1 MNFKQTQSAA
11 LARTKTIPSNK
22 AILGM
27 FQSPLQALNQ
37 KILISGEKTPNS
49 ILEAAVSAD
58 QKCEPLYTTLTQKTR
73 SLADE
78 IIEARFSWRLR
89 VGGMR
94 GFQELL
100 LPVFHPVY
108 GIPYIPSSSLKGAV
122 KAWARKEIQDQ
133 NLINRLLGQ
142 LDQGVGCVQILDAF
156 PTKSCLSLD
165 ITNPQWEWQEDNRI
179 KYKTVPH
186 TLLSMAEPTL
196 IIGLTYTHRGQQ
208 QHQSE
213 DLKTVKTW
221 MENALAVG
229 IGSRVSAGYGRTQIQ
244 SRFSYSSSHPFQLW
258 TQGIFGA
265 DSRQAD
271 EFRPVA
277 LRGMLRYWFRA
288 IALGLYDPVTCRTLE
303 NQLFGKLSQE
313 GTFSLGVNITEEQDD
328 YPYFYAG
335 DILLES
341 RYEHHLLLM
350 EKLLFLTSHIAGIGR
365 GSRRPLHRNNGRMRG
380 CHWELNDYKLPGN
393 LESWQSFLQDV
404 QNTFLQVQQAGTPG
418 AGDPGNRNER
428 YQDVLNHQ
436 AVIYLVPSAN
446 QIHPDKVRNWSSQGA
461 TPPVLGT
468 ALNLLYSDERF
479 KGKTNKNQGNVLV
492 GGTLGIP
499 SFVIIQSNFPKS
511 GEPYQTVTVF
521 GANNSHRQ
529 EFVKNLPSNS
539 IRVWPLN

>member
-1 MNFKQTQSAA
+1 MNFKQIQSAA
-11 LARTKTIPSNK
+11 LARTKIIPSNK

-37 KILISGEKTPNS
+37 ILIPVDQPPKP

-100 LPVFHPVY
+100 LPVLHPVY

-156 PTKSCLSLD
+156 PTKPCLSLD

-265 DSRQAD
+265 DPKKAG

-277 LRGMLRYWFRA
+277 LRGVLRYWFRA

-313 GTFSLGVNITEEQDD
+313 GTFSLGVNLTQEQD
-328 YPYFYAG
+328 YPPYFYAG

-380 CHWELNDYKLPGN
+380 CHWELNDYKLPSN
-393 LESWQSFLQDV
+393 LESWQSFLQEV
-404 QNTFLQVQQAGTPG
+404 QNTFLEVQQAGTPE
-418 AGDPGNRNER
+418 AGDPGNWNKR

-436 AVIYLVPSAN
+436 AVIYLVPSPN
-446 QIHPDKVRNWSSQGA
+446 QIHPDQVKNWSSQGA

-468 ALNLLYSDERF
+468 ALNLLYSNDRF
-479 KGKTNKNQGNVLV
+479 KGKTNKNPGNVLV

-499 SFVIIQSNFPKS
+499 SFVIIQSNFPKL
-511 GEPYQTVTVF
+511 GKPYQTVTVF
-521 GANNSHRQ
+521 GANNSDRQ
-529 EFVKNLPSNS
+529 EFIRNLPSNS
-539 IRVWPLN
+539 IQVWPLN